1 MGCTGN
7 SIETT
12 EQEKENMNQMKNL
25 VNQQKDA
32 AKQMGNLGGQMIK
45 IQSIKEW
52 LKLKLICKTL
62 KMT

>member
-45 IQSIKEW
+45 NSVDQRMAQAQTNMQNA
-52 LKLKLICKTL
+52 LKK
-62 KMT
+62 